1 MILPIK
7 FFTIIC
13 NYIIITHIKYK
24 LTEGKYNMANL
35 VKIGNSQGIR
45 IPKAL
50 IEQAHLEDK
59 ELKLQIVKDG
69 LLVSPSKK
77 TTRRLEGGYRSL
89 IGNSWQ
95 RTS

>member
-1 MILPIK
+1 
-7 FFTIIC
+7 
-13 NYIIITHIKYK
+13 
-24 LTEGKYNMANL
+24 MANL

-77 TTRRLEGGYRSL
+77 PREGWKEAIEASL
-89 IGNSWQ
+89 ATHGKEPLDREWLDAPLAPDDEWEW
-95 RTS
+95 

>member
-1 MILPIK
+1 
-7 FFTIIC
+7 
-13 NYIIITHIKYK
+13 
-24 LTEGKYNMANL
+24 MANL
-35 VKIGNSQGIR
+35 VKIGNSKGIR

-77 TTRRLEGGYRSL
+77 PREGWKEAIETSL
-89 IGNSWQ
+89 ATHGKEPLDSEWLDA
-95 RTS
+95 SLASEEEWEW

>member
-1 MILPIK
+1 
-7 FFTIIC
+7 
-13 NYIIITHIKYK
+13 
-24 LTEGKYNMANL
+24 MANL
-35 VKIGNSQGIR
+35 VKIGNSKGIR

-77 TTRRLEGGYRSL
+77 PREGWTEAIEASL
-89 IGNSWQ
+89 ATHGKEPLDSEWLDAPLA
-95 RTS
+95 SDDEWEW

>member
-1 MILPIK
+1 
-7 FFTIIC
+7 
-13 NYIIITHIKYK
+13 
-24 LTEGKYNMANL
+24 MATL

-50 IEQAHLEDK
+50 IEQADLGDK

-77 TTRRLEGGYRSL
+77 PREGWKEAIEASL
-89 IGNSWQ
+89 ATHGKGPLDSEWLDAPLV
-95 RTS
+95 SDDEWEW

>member
-1 MILPIK
+1 
-7 FFTIIC
+7 
-13 NYIIITHIKYK
+13 
-24 LTEGKYNMANL
+24 MANL
-35 VKIGNSQGIR
+35 VKIGNSKGIR

-77 TTRRLEGGYRSL
+77 PREGWKEAIEASL
-89 IGNSWQ
+89 ATHGKEPLDSEWLDA
-95 RTS
+95 SLASEEEWEW